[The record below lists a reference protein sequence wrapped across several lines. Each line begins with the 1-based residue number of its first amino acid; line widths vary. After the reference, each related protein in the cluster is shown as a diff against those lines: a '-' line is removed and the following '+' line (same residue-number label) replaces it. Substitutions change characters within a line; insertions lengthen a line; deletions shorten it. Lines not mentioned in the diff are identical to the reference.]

1 MIRINRN
8 EYKILKNY
16 MQTLKKQ
23 HTTHH
28 AYLFLWI
35 AQHKNAMRDASCII
49 EKDVALMQQNALS
62 MQMICKEKMLF

>member
-1 MIRINRN
+1 
-8 EYKILKNY
+8 

-35 AQHKNAMRDASCII
+35 AQHKNAMWVRTPAVLRSTPSII